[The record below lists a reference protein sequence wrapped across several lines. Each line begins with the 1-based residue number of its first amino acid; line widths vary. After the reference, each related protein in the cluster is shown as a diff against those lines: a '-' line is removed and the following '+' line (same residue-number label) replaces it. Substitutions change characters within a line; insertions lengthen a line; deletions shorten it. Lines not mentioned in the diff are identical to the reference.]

1 MKAILVK
8 NGKLKIEEVESP
20 KEKANEIRVEI
31 HAAALNRADL
41 LQKKGTYPSPSGW
54 PQWPGLE
61 LAGKILAI
69 GEEAAKNTQ
78 FKIGDDVCALVGG
91 GAYAEQICV
100 PYNLVLPMPKGL
112 SYEEAAAIPEAYTT
126 AYLNLFKEGHLQK
139 GQTVYIAAGASGL
152 ASAAIPMAKGFGT
165 TVITDMLDPQK
176 KEAIASLGADYIVD
190 LTKEKVSDVF
200 KHFDEAGTPV
210 NCAMDCLC
218 GDNMGESL
226 QYMAEG
232 GYWVVISTLAGIT
245 TKLYLRS
252 LLTRGLHIMG
262 SMLRKRSI
270 EEKGALLRELKEHLW
285 EKFED
290 KSVKVKIYRTYLFE
304 QAEEA
309 QAVLERSENIGK
321 VVLKVK

>member
-1 MKAILVK
+1 MKAILVE
-8 NGKLKIEEVESP
+8 NGKLKIGEVENP
-20 KEKANEIRVEI
+20 VEKSDEIRIEI

-41 LQKKGTYPSPSGW
+41 LQKKGTYPSPKGW
-54 PQWPGLE
+54 PQWAGLE

-126 AYLNLFKEGHLQK
+126 SYLNLFKEGHLQK

-165 TVITDMLDPQK
+165 TVITDVLDPQK

-190 LTKEKVSDVF
+190 LTKEKVKDVF
-200 KHFDEAGTPV
+200 KRFDEAGTPV

-245 TKLYLRS
+245 TKLYLRP
-252 LLTRGLHIMG
+252 LLTRGLHITG

-270 EEKGALLRELKEHLW
+270 EEKGALLRELKAHLW

-290 KSVKVKIYRTYLFE
+290 KSVKVKIYRTYPFE

>member
-1 MKAILVK
+1 MKAILVE
-8 NGKLKIEEVESP
+8 NGKLKIEEVENP